1 MPLNV
6 ATGVSGRPTARRRRG
21 AAPSSPPPDRVDE
34 RVLLSVL
41 TSFKK
46 GNFGAR
52 LPVEWTGVAG
62 RISDT
67 LNDVLEINEKMARE
81 LERLSR
87 VVGKEGKLN
96 QRANLGEFSGAWATS
111 IGCVN
116 SLIEEHF
123 ALTASFTTYLLR
135 PISEGTMKATG
146 KVVYTGARSFIAE
159 SIVVGGDGKE
169 IARGSG
175 SFVASKIKL
184 TADMGYHG

>member
-1 MPLNV
+1 MRLNG
-6 ATGVSGRPTARRRRG
+6 ASEAPARARSRRRRG
-21 AAPSSPPPDRVDE
+21 VTPPPSAPSDRVDE
-34 RVLLSVL
+34 RALLSVL

-46 GNFGAR
+46 GNFNAR

-96 QRANLGEFSGAWATS
+96 QRARLGEFSGAWATS

-116 SLIEEHF
+116 SLIED
-123 ALTASFTTYLLR
+123 LVY
-135 PISEGTMKATG
+135 PDSEMAR
-146 KVVYTGARSFIAE
+146 VIGAVAK
-159 SIVVGGDGKE
+159 GDLSQSMSLE
-169 IARGSG
+169 
-175 SFVASKIKL
+175 
-184 TADMGYHG
+184 ADGHPLE